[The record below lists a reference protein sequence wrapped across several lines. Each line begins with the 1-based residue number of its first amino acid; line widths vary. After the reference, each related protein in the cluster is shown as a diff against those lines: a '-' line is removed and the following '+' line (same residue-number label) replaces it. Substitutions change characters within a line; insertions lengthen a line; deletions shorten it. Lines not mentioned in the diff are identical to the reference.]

1 MPHWARLTLSFS
13 QCDELCCDGGFGPPF
28 LFQELT
34 MISSRIRIK
43 QDKTVWSGW
52 AKIRVLVFDYKRRDG
67 AWEQQ
72 AREVYDRGHGAA
84 ILLYNLEHKS
94 VVLVRQFR
102 LACMLAGYGEFLIEV
117 PAGMLDDDD
126 PEGCIRREVEEET
139 GYHIGDVAK
148 VCEAFTTPGSVTEK
162 LHFFMASYDR
172 GAKHSPGGGA
182 AEEGEDIE
190 VLELPFVE
198 AYGMIASGMIVDTKT
213 ILLLQHAALAVFK
226 GLT

>member
-1 MPHWARLTLSFS
+1 M
-13 QCDELCCDGGFGPPF
+13 
-28 LFQELT
+28 T

-52 AKIRVLVFDYKRRDG
+52 ARIRALVFDYRRRDG
-67 AWEQQ
+67 EWMEQ
-72 AREVYDRGHGAA
+72 AREIYDRGNGAA

-102 LACMLAGYGEFLIEV
+102 LACMLAGYDKFLIEV

-139 GYHIGDVAK
+139 GYHIGNVAK

-162 LHFFMASYDR
+162 LHLFMAPYDR
-172 GAKHSPGGGA
+172 AEKLSPGGGA

-190 VLELPFVE
+190 VMDLPFAK

-213 ILLLQHAALAVFK
+213 ILLLQHAALTVFK
-226 GLT
+226 GQT